1 MLDFI
6 AKGLAKV
13 FGTKS
18 DRDVKELSPKVPL
31 LMMLLK
37 NCKVLVMRTLRAKT
51 GEIKASLMLTLK
63 PFDDKIAA
71 FREKINALA
80 ADKVHE
86 KDALFTEIEKTE
98 NQGMKL
104 WK

>member
-31 LMMLLK
+31 INEAFKKLQNLSDEA
-37 NCKVLVMRTLRAKT
+37 LRAKT
-51 GEIKASLMLTLK
+51 GEV
-63 PFDDKIAA
+63 
-71 FREKINALA
+71 NAVCYGDL
-80 ADKVHE
+80 
-86 KDALFTEIEKTE
+86 
-98 NQGMKL
+98 
-104 WK
+104 